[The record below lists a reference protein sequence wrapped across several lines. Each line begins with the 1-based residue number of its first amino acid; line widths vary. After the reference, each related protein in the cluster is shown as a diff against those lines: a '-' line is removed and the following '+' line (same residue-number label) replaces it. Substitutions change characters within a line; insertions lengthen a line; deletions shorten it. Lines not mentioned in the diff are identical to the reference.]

1 MNELKEID
9 KEILTDFNSHY
20 HKLLIPPEILTFLVK
35 ELEGNLSIKQKNFFI
50 LLKGF
55 LHRADHFASSYLEN
69 EIEIDPFKPE
79 EIENKVKEE
88 IKKRALE
95 KYKIKINK
103 DEDVW
108 QLEKVKDLQNKN
120 VFLKATTG
128 VGKTE
133 FALLWAKGK
142 KFIYVLPIRTAV
154 NAMWK
159 RLRNI
164 FG

>member
-88 IKKRALE
+88 IKKRGFR
-95 KYKIKINK
+95 
-103 DEDVW
+103 
-108 QLEKVKDLQNKN
+108 KV
-120 VFLKATTG
+120 
-128 VGKTE
+128 
-133 FALLWAKGK
+133 
-142 KFIYVLPIRTAV
+142 
-154 NAMWK
+154 
-159 RLRNI
+159 
-164 FG
+164 